1 LTAADWAAR
10 AEQVAEALY
19 ARAPEHQIRPRLEPT
34 RRAVEIMGDP
44 QRNYRVI
51 HITGTNGKT
60 TTARM
65 IERILREHGLRTGR
79 FTSPHLVSFN
89 ERIAIDGE
97 PISDE
102 TLVLAYEENA
112 PLLELIDSQLESE
125 GEAKLT
131 FFEAMAAL
139 AFQIFSDAPIDVLV
153 LEVGM
158 GGEWDS
164 TNVADGELALFTTV
178 ALDHQKSLGN
188 TLTEIAS
195 TKAGIIKPES
205 IVLSGPQAP
214 EVAAVLTQRSA
225 GNSFLT
231 AGSEFELLESSPDGF
246 GTRFSVRGKFASY
259 PNLWMPIMG
268 DHQASNATLA
278 VAAIEQFLGRA
289 IEPEILRIALQ
300 DTVSP
305 GRLQVIGKDPL
316 EVFDG
321 AHNLAGAEAF
331 ASWAST
337 RVDPDNAVGVIGILD
352 DKNAR
357 EMLRVFA
364 RAFRTA
370 VLVQPE
376 SPRAIP
382 AKQLAEDAAEFFET
396 AQWAASPFEGLEL
409 ARKLARESGGAVLA
423 TGSLYL
429 VGNLLRDLRRN
440 LEQEIEPETEQ
451 DADLEIDQEAKRESD
466 E

>member
-1 LTAADWAAR
+1 MSRVDWAAR
-10 AEQVAEALY
+10 AEWVTAELY
-19 ARAPEHQIRPRLEPT
+19 ARAPESQIRPRLEPT

-44 QRNYRVI
+44 QRNYRII

-60 TTARM
+60 TTARI

-102 TLVLAYEENA
+102 ALVLAYEENA
-112 PLLELIDSQLESE
+112 PLLELIDKQLEVE
-125 GEAKLT
+125 GETKLT

-139 AFQIFSDAPIDVLV
+139 AFHIFSDAPIDVLV

-178 ALDHQKSLGN
+178 ALDHQKSLGD
-188 TLTEIAS
+188 TVAEIAS
-195 TKAGIIKPES
+195 TKAGIIKPDS
-205 IVLSGPQAP
+205 IVLTGPQSA
-214 EVAAVLTQRSA
+214 EAFEIISSRAA
-225 GNSFLT
+225 GHEFL
-231 AGSEFELLESSPDGF
+231 ASGQHFELLSSAPDGF
-246 GTRFSVRGKFASY
+246 GTRFSVRGGFAGYSD
-259 PNLWMPIMG
+259 LWMPILG
-268 DHQASNATLA
+268 EHQAANAALA
-278 VAAIEQFLGRA
+278 IAAVEQFLGRA
-289 IEPEILRIALQ
+289 IEPEFLRIALQ

-305 GRLQVIGKDPL
+305 GRLQVINRDPL

-321 AHNLAGAEAF
+321 AHNAAGAEAF
-331 ASWAST
+331 ANWALAETS
-337 RVDPDNAVGVIGILD
+337 PAQAVGVIGILD
-352 DKNAR
+352 DKDLG
-357 EMLRVFA
+357 EMLRHFA
-364 RAFRTA
+364 RAFRVA
-370 VLVQPE
+370 IAVQPDSSRAVPAKELAAAARPFFEEVHVAE
-376 SPRAIP
+376 SPY
-382 AKQLAEDAAEFFET
+382 Q
-396 AQWAASPFEGLEL
+396 GLEL
-409 ARKLARESGGAVLA
+409 ARKLAQAKGGAVFA

-440 LEQEIEPETEQ
+440 LELELDEDLSKDLDTNQNVEQ
-451 DADLEIDQEAKRESD
+451 DSD

>member
-1 LTAADWAAR
+1 MTPVDWAAR
-10 AEQVAEALY
+10 AKQVAEALY

-102 TLVLAYEENA
+102 SLVLAYEENA
-112 PLLELIDSQLESE
+112 PLLELVDQQLEIE
-125 GEAKLT
+125 GETKLT

-188 TLTEIAS
+188 TLAEIAS
-195 TKAGIIKPES
+195 TKAGIIKPQS
-205 IVLSGPQAP
+205 IVLSGRQAP
-214 EVAAVLTQRSA
+214 EVSEVLRQRSKANPFLAA
-225 GNSFLT
+225 GK
-231 AGSEFELLESSPDGF
+231 EFELLESSADGF
-246 GTRFSVRGKFASY
+246 GTRFSLRGGFASY
-259 PNLWMPIMG
+259 ENLWMPIMG
-268 DHQASNATLA
+268 HHQAENATLA

-289 IEPEILRIALQ
+289 IEPELLRVAFQ

-305 GRLQVIGKDPL
+305 GRLQVISKDPL

-321 AHNLAGAEAF
+321 AHNAAGAQAF

-337 RVDPDNAVGVIGILD
+337 RVDLENSVGVIGILD
-352 DKNAR
+352 DKDAH
-357 EMLRVFA
+357 EMLTFFG

-370 VLVQPE
+370 VAVEPE
-376 SPRAIP
+376 SPRAI
-382 AKQLAEDAAEFFET
+382 AADQLAMIATSHFDAVFSAPT
-396 AQWAASPFEGLEL
+396 PLEGLEL
-409 ARKLARESGGAVLA
+409 ARKLARERGGAVLA

-440 LEQEIEPETEQ
+440 LEREIEPDTEHEYIQ
-451 DADLEIDQEAKRESD
+451 DNNQEAGQEPD

>member
-1 LTAADWAAR
+1 LSRVDWAAR
-10 AEQVAEALY
+10 AKQVAEALY

-102 TLVLAYEENA
+102 ILVLAYEENA
-112 PLLELIDSQLESE
+112 PLFELIDAQLESE
-125 GEAKLT
+125 GETKLT
-131 FFEAMAAL
+131 YFEAMAAL

-188 TLTEIAS
+188 TLAEIAS

-205 IVLSGPQAP
+205 IVLSGTQAP
-214 EVAAVLTQRSA
+214 EVADVLSQRSNANPFLAA
-225 GNSFLT
+225 GK
-231 AGSEFELLESSPDGF
+231 EFELLETAADGF
-246 GTRFSVRGKFASY
+246 GTRFSVRGGFARY
-259 PNLWMPIMG
+259 ENLWMPIMG
-268 DHQASNATLA
+268 DHQAENATLA
-278 VAAIEQFLGRA
+278 VAAVEQFLGRA
-289 IEPEILRIALQ
+289 IEPELLRVAFQ

-305 GRLQVIGKDPL
+305 GRLHVISKDPL

-321 AHNLAGAEAF
+321 AHNAAGAEAF

-337 RVDPDNAVGVIGILD
+337 RVDPATSVGVIGILD
-352 DKNAR
+352 DKDAR
-357 EMLRVFA
+357 EMLRSFG

-370 VLVQPE
+370 VAVRPE
-376 SPRAIP
+376 SPRAI
-382 AKQLAEDAAEFFET
+382 AADQLATVAAEYFET
-396 AQWAASPFEGLEL
+396 VLPAPTPFEGLEL
-409 ARKLARESGGAVLA
+409 ARKLASERGGAVLV

-440 LEQEIEPETEQ
+440 LEQEIEPETEHESIH
-451 DADLEIDQEAKRESD
+451 DNYQEAEQEPD